1 MRSDPESLLPGPGRS
16 RVPLLVALLCLVWG
30 STWWAIRLC
39 LEVQPPLLSAA
50 MRFWIAG
57 FVMVGLS
64 PLLRRID
71 HAPPPP
77 RWLWLMAGCTN
88 FAGTYGTIYVAEQFV
103 PSGISAVLWSI
114 FPLLMAGS
122 ATAFLGERLRRRQ
135 VAGFLVSFAGIVVVS
150 AGDLGGG
157 GSDNIG
163 AALLLLLS
171 PFLSALGTTLVKK
184 YGSGAS
190 SVLLN
195 RDGMLLGAALL
206 TVAGAWR
213 EDPHAIVWTT
223 RGTLALVYL
232 AVFGTALTFG
242 VYFWLL
248 RRAPASKLSLIS
260 YVTPILAMLLSA
272 VVGDGAIAPGDWIG
286 AGLVV
291 AGIALVVA
299 RFRR

>member
-1 MRSDPESLLPGPGRS
+1 MRSDPSSPPPVPGRS
-16 RVPLLVALLCLVWG
+16 VVPLLVALLCVVWG
-30 STWWAIRLC
+30 STWWAIRIC

-57 FVMVGLS
+57 LVMVGLS
-64 PLLRRID
+64 PLLRRVE

-77 RWLWLMAGCTN
+77 RWLWIVAGFTN

-122 ATAFLGERLRRRQ
+122 ATAFLGERLRGRQ

-150 AGDLGGG
+150 SGDLGSGR
-157 GSDNIG
+157 DNLG
-163 AALLLLLS
+163 AALLLLTS

-195 RDGMLLGAALL
+195 RNGMLLGASLL
-206 TVAGAWR
+206 TIAGAWR
-213 EDPHAIVWTT
+213 EDPYAIAWTT
-223 RGTLALVYL
+223 RGVLALAYL
-232 AVFGTALTFG
+232 AVFGTTLTFG

-248 RRAPASKLSLIS
+248 RRAPASMMSLIS

-272 VVGDGAIAPGDWIG
+272 VVGDGAIAPGDWVG